1 MKYADYVNPRYRP
14 KKDELLCYFYLD
26 TDLRAESVKEAAG
39 AVAAE
44 SSIGTWTETTT
55 AKKYMLNLAAK
66 VYELKKAGKKDA
78 ALVKIAYPLDLFEYD
93 NVPDIMSSIAGNIF
107 GMKEV
112 QHLRLL
118 DIKFPEKIAKSFK
131 GPKFGIGGVR
141 RITGVKNR
149 PLIGTIVKPKLGLST
164 SDHAKVAYDAWM
176 GGCDVVKDDE
186 NLSSQKFNKFENR
199 LKQTVKLKRKAEKE
213 TGEKKIY
220 MINVTAETK
229 EMIRRAKLV
238 EQSGN
243 EYLMVD
249 IITAGWS
256 ALQTLRDANLNLVL
270 HAHRA
275 GHAALDKAPHH
286 GITMKVIARIT
297 RMIGLDQLH
306 IGTAVGKMF
315 ETEQEVLANLEA
327 CTDDFYGLKKTMP
340 VASGGLHPGM
350 LPALHKVFGKDV
362 VFQFGGGIHGH
373 PEGTK
378 KGAMAA
384 RQALDAVMKGMPLK
398 TYAEK
403 HPELKQAIR
412 QWGIVKKPFVGK
424 PEAKGF
430 KY

>member
-1 MKYADYVNPRYRP
+1 MKYIDYVNLKYRP
-14 KKDELLCYFYLD
+14 KKDDLICYFYLD
-26 TDLRAESVKEAAG
+26 TDLRKESIKEAAG

-55 AKKYMLNLAAK
+55 IEPYMQKLAAK
-66 VYELKKAGKKDA
+66 VYEIKKTKKKDA
-78 ALVKIAYPLDLFEYD
+78 AFVKIAYPNDLFEYN

-118 DIKFPEKIAKSFK
+118 DIRFPENISKSFK
-131 GPKFGIGGVR
+131 GPKYGIKGVR
-141 RITGVKNR
+141 RITGVKDR
-149 PLIGTIVKPKLGLST
+149 PLIGTIVKPKLGLRT
-164 SDHAKVAYDAWM
+164 SDHAKVAYNAWM
-176 GGCDVVKDDE
+176 GGCDIVKDDE

-199 LKQTVKLKRKAEKE
+199 LKQTLKLKRKAEKL

-229 EMIRRAKLV
+229 EMLKRAKLV
-238 EQSGN
+238 QSLGN

-249 IITAGWS
+249 IITVGWS

-275 GHAALDKAPHH
+275 GHAAIDKAPNH
-286 GITMKVIARIT
+286 GITMKVLARIT

-315 ETEQEVLANLEA
+315 ETEQEVLENVKA
-327 CTDDFYGLKKTMP
+327 CTDKFYGIKKTMP

-350 LPALHKVFGKDV
+350 MPALHKVFGKDV
-362 VFQFGGGIHGH
+362 IFQMGGGIHGH
-373 PEGTK
+373 PEGTL

-384 RQALDAVMKGMPLK
+384 RQALCAAMGGITLRECAK
-398 TYAEK
+398 T
-403 HPELKQAIR
+403 HPELKAAVR
-412 QWGIVKKPFVGK
+412 QWGIIKKPFVGK

>member
-1 MKYADYVNPRYRP
+1 LKYIDYVNPKYRP
-14 KKDELLCYFYLD
+14 KKDDLLCYFYLD
-26 TDLRAESVKEAAG
+26 TDLRTESVKEAAG

-55 AKKYMLNLAAK
+55 IKPYMQKLAAK
-66 VYELKKAGKKDA
+66 VYEIKRAKKKDA
-78 ALVKIAYPLDLFEYD
+78 AFVKIAYPNDLFEYN

-118 DIKFPEKIAKSFK
+118 DIKFPRNIAKSFK
-131 GPKFGIGGVR
+131 GPKFGISGVR
-141 RITGVKNR
+141 KVTKVKNR
-149 PLIGTIVKPKLGLST
+149 PLIGTIVKPKLGLRT
-164 SDHAKVAYDAWM
+164 PDHAKVAYNAWL

-199 LKQTVKLKRKAEKE
+199 LKQTLKLKRKAEKL

-229 EMIRRAKLV
+229 EMIKRARLV
-238 EQSGN
+238 QQSGN

-249 IITAGWS
+249 IITTGWS
-256 ALQTLRDANLNLVL
+256 ALQTLRDENLNLVL

-275 GHAALDKAPHH
+275 GHAAIDKSPNH
-286 GITMKVIARIT
+286 GITMKVLARIT

-315 ETEQEVLANLEA
+315 ETEQEVLENVEA
-327 CTDDFYGLKKTMP
+327 CTDDFYGIKKTMP

-350 LPALHKVFGKDV
+350 MPALHKVFGKNV
-362 VFQFGGGIHGH
+362 IFQFGGGIHGH
-373 PEGTK
+373 PSGTLA
-378 KGAMAA
+378 GAKAA
-384 RQALDAVMKGMPLK
+384 RQALEAALKGIPLK
-398 TYAEK
+398 KYAEK
-403 HPELKQAIR
+403 YPELKSAIK